1 MEITERELKKF
12 EERKFP
18 SEICFK
24 PIGIIHSPFNSLKGI
39 PIQPFMSNEEGIIE
53 IFSEFSPALKDL
65 NGFSHIICIYYF
77 DMVKKSVSL
86 QAKPFLDNEI
96 RGVFATRSPLRPNPI
111 GLSVL
116 KLVNIEENKLYVKHL
131 DILNQTPLLD
141 IKPYV
146 PDFDSIRDDFKI
158 GWLQG
163 KIKKKLS

>member
-1 MEITERELKKF
+1 MEITEREIKSF

-24 PIGIIHSPFNSLKGI
+24 PIGIIHSQFNSLKGI
-39 PIQPFMSNEEGIIE
+39 PIQPSMSEAEGIVE
-53 IFSEFSPALKDL
+53 IFPEFSSGLKDL
-65 NGFSHIICIYYF
+65 NGFSHVFCIYYF

-86 QAKPFLDNEI
+86 QAKPFLDDEV
-96 RGVFATRSPLRPNPI
+96 RGVFATRSPFRPNPI

-116 KLVNIEENKLYVKHL
+116 KLVKVEENKIYVKHL

-141 IKPYV
+141 IKPFV
-146 PDFDSIRDDFKI
+146 PDFDARRDDFKI

-163 KIKKKLS
+163 KIKEKLS